1 VTDQDQH
8 DQPQGPEDPHGDGGI
23 DAPAPPGG
31 PQRTDA
37 PATGHTPGDPAPDD
51 GSPRVTRDEGPEP
64 PPPVDDP
71 DASQGDASRRE
82 QAENAEAS
90 LDQPSG

>member
-1 VTDQDQH
+1 MSDSH
-8 DQPQGPEDPHGDGGI
+8 DQARGPEDPRGPGGI

-37 PATGHTPGDPAPDD
+37 PATGRTPGEPAPDD

-64 PPPVDDP
+64 PPPTVDP
-71 DASQGDASRRE
+71 DATQDDEARRE
-82 QAENAEAS
+82 QEENAGTS

>member
-1 VTDQDQH
+1 MPEQDER
-8 DQPQGPEDPHGDGGI
+8 PQGPPDPHGQGGI

-37 PATGHTPGDPAPDD
+37 PASGRTPGEPAPDD

-64 PPPVDDP
+64 PPPARNP
-71 DASQGDASRRE
+71 DAVQDDDSRRE
-82 QAENAEAS
+82 QEENAQSS
-90 LDQPSG
+90 LDQPSQ